1 MVAEERV
8 RRAVDRY
15 MEAWSEGNRQQLLDV
30 FAEDGEMT
38 DPVGTQPLVGRK
50 AIGEFWD
57 FAHQDGEKTI
67 THRSERIVV
76 CANEALLEFVIE
88 VRLPNNSGLD
98 LRAFNHFVVNEEDRI
113 QSLRAFWDES
123 CMTQP
128 EGMDLF
134 VPDMG

>member
-8 RRAVDRY
+8 RGAVRRY
-15 MEAWSEGNRQQLLDV
+15 MEAWGGGKRRQLLEL

-38 DPVGTQPLVGRK
+38 DPVGTQPLVGRE

-57 FAHQDGEKTI
+57 FAHQDEEKTI
-67 THRSERIVV
+67 THRPEKIVV

-98 LRAFNHFVVNEEDRI
+98 LRAFNHFVVNEQGQI
-113 QSLRAFWDES
+113 QTLRAFWDES

-134 VPDMG
+134 MPDMG